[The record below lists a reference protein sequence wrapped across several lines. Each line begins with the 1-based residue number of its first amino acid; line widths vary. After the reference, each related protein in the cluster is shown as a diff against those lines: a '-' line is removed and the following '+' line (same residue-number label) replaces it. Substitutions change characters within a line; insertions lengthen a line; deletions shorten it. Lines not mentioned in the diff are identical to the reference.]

1 MPSSPSWQDLYE
13 AARSKLAPRRIS
25 PLIEAGAV
33 AAAILTDRGNVY
45 TGVCIDTACT
55 LGMCAERN
63 AVANMITNGESR
75 IVKLVCTIEAGELWT
90 PCGACRE
97 FLLQLDAASGEME
110 IHVDL
115 ATPRTVRLRELIPGW
130 WGETLLRVAR

>member
-1 MPSSPSWQDLYE
+1 MDRPPSWQDLHE
-13 AARSKLAPRRIS
+13 LARGRINPRRIS

-33 AAAILTDRGNVY
+33 AAAVLTDRGNVY

-75 IVKLVCTIEAGELWT
+75 IVKLVCTFEGRELWT

-97 FLLQLDAASGEME
+97 YLMQLDAQSGEME
-110 IHVDL
+110 VLLDL
-115 ATPRTVRLRELIPGW
+115 ASLRTVRLRELLPGW
-130 WGETLLRVAR
+130 WGEKLFREAR